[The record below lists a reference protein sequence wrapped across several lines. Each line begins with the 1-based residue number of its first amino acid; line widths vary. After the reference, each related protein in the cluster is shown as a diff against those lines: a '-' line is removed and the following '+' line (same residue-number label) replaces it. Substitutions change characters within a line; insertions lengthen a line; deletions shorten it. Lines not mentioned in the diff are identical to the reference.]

1 LLERLVLSDP
11 GKYFQE
17 NKILADKLPQNSP
30 VYLTGK
36 PTGASCFKGGFLSAY
51 TSHYIGESSRSR
63 DSLKGSIPGRTAI
76 AAFSGGIST

>member
-1 LLERLVLSDP
+1 LLERLGLSEP

-17 NKILADKLPQNSP
+17 NKILADKLPQTSP

-36 PTGASCFKGGFLSAY
+36 LTGASCFKDGFLSAFA
-51 TSHYIGESSRSR
+51 SHYISESSRSW
-63 DSLKGSIPGRTAI
+63 DSLKGSISGRTAI